1 MKLRSA
7 FTPKTLP
14 AGAVRLPAWRQR
26 SVDDCG
32 SRQRI
37 VDGVKL
43 PLGLEELVGGLEE
56 ELPSGTPLDR
66 LHAAVVLADQVSE
79 LADALV
85 GHFVEAA
92 RGEGCSWSQIGAELG
107 VSKQAAQQRF
117 SARPG
122 AGFTAWSRPVRS
134 TGRPPS
140 GRGFLSRFPPA
151 ARQVITGA
159 EEESRALR
167 HEWVGTEH
175 LLLSMLRDPG
185 SSVSRALASV
195 GVDVEAVG
203 RGLVET
209 VGEGAGDVA
218 GPRPFTAR
226 AKRVLEMA
234 LKEGLK
240 SEAKQVEPEHIL
252 FALLRE
258 GQGVAASMLVDLGA
272 SLERV
277 RDGLERAE

>member
-1 MKLRSA
+1 M
-7 FTPKTLP
+7 
-14 AGAVRLPAWRQR
+14 
-26 SVDDCG
+26 
-32 SRQRI
+32 
-37 VDGVKL
+37 KL

-122 AGFTAWSRPVRS
+122 AGFTAWLRPVRI

-140 GRGFLSRFPPA
+140 GRGFLSRFTPA

-218 GPRPFTAR
+218 GPRPFTER

-234 LKEGLK
+234 LKEGLE

-258 GQGVAASMLVDLGA
+258 GQGVAASVLVDLGA

-277 RDGLERAE
+277 QEGLERAE